1 MTDELFSLPESL
13 SPRLKWMRRHHITI
27 VDDGE
32 VAPTNKRFRA
42 KHGMASIA
50 AGPDE
55 LTACLEAAKMLKSS
69 WEGIQ

>member
-32 VAPTNKRFRA
+32 DAPTSKRFRA

-50 AGPDE
+50 AGADE
-55 LTACLEAAKMLKSS
+55 LTACLEAVKVLKSS
-69 WEGIQ
+69 WEGMQ